1 MHWFF
6 LCKRGSYIWTHCK
19 SFKSENTSMTKYC
32 KALTIYFLICL
43 GEISKYPV
51 PLSTDL
57 KNLDVSLSSIKVT

>member
-1 MHWFF
+1 MGFF
-6 LCKRGSYIWTHCK
+6 SAKGDRISGHIVSPLKVKTH
-19 SFKSENTSMTKYC
+19 SMTKYC

-51 PLSTDL
+51 PLSIDL